1 MTIKGTVEETK
12 KSAQEKGD
20 RIMKKS
26 KIDHEKWFEIETK
39 DYLKNEKVN
48 KKNTQETDTRIYQK
62 KTDKN

>member
-1 MTIKGTVEETK
+1 
-12 KSAQEKGD
+12 
-20 RIMKKS
+20 MKKS

-62 KTDKN
+62 KTNKN